1 MTILTIDPTMSL
13 FAYSFFINALLA
25 SVLASI
31 TCGIAGTYIVARRM
45 VFIGGGITHAS
56 FGGIGI
62 AWFLGLNPLL
72 GAAVFSVLAAL
83 GIEFAAHK
91 TNIREDSAIGILWS
105 LGMAMG
111 IIFIFLTPG
120 FAPNLM
126 SYLFGNI
133 LTVGNTD
140 LWLMALLAAILVA
153 FFTFFYYPVLFIA
166 FDEEYARSHNLPVQL
181 FKYVLISLVAVTIVL
196 NIRVTGIIL
205 VISFLTIPASVA
217 NIYTNNFRKIMV
229 GSIFIGIAGSF
240 AGLFCSYYW
249 NIPSGAT
256 IIFSFVLIFALAK
269 LFHWIRLKQ
278 KIKLQLLKGSSE
290 ITE

>member
-1 MTILTIDPTMSL
+1 MSL